1 MSSRSRG
8 IKEMTIQSDTAIV
21 PFQGI
26 VHPVRNIDPKIMRYS
41 EGNRFRH
48 EEPDVVRY
56 GSEQA
61 GSTYGKLGQELK
73 SESSL
78 GENVDI
84 YI

>member
-8 IKEMTIQSDTAIV
+8 LKAMTIQSDTAIV

-26 VHPVRNIDPKIMRYS
+26 IHPVRSIDPKIMRYS

-48 EEPDVVRY
+48 EDPDVVRY
-56 GSEQA
+56 DSDQA
-61 GSTYGKLGQELK
+61 GSNYGRLGRELK
-73 SESSL
+73 GGSAL
-78 GENVDI
+78 GEHIDI

>member
-26 VHPVRNIDPKIMRYS
+26 VHPVRNIDPKIMRYAD
-41 EGNRFRH
+41 GNRLRR
-48 EEPDVVRY
+48 EDPDVVRY
-56 GSEQA
+56 GSDQA
-61 GSTYGKLGQELK
+61 GSNYGKLGHELK
-73 SESSL
+73 GTSSL
-78 GENVDI
+78 GENIDI

>member
-26 VHPVRNIDPKIMRYS
+26 VHPVRSIDPKIMRYA
-41 EGNRFRH
+41 EGNRFQR
-48 EEPDVVRY
+48 EDPDVVRY
-56 GSEQA
+56 GNDQA
-61 GSTYGKLGQELK
+61 GSNYGKLGQELK
-73 SESSL
+73 GGSAL
-78 GENVDI
+78 GENIDI